1 MDSSVIR
8 AAAYRFGADL
18 CGFAPIER
26 FEGIAPE
33 HNPKSI
39 FPQAKTVIV
48 LGRRILR
55 GAVRVTEEQSAVSP
69 YIDFGLSML
78 EDQFLPKTA
87 YDVVLFIETNH
98 FDGVPIFG
106 YDVEAASKVYMADP
120 VEAGKPAPNV
130 YVDIAHAAELAGLGR
145 VGRHGMLITPEF
157 GTLQRLS
164 LVLTD
169 MQLQVDPLCQVNFCE
184 DCQACLDECPY
195 ALERKRC
202 AECKTGAI
210 PTNFGHFNAI
220 DRNGAACSRACL
232 NALEKRGL
240 LTRKFQQAFRAEK

>member
-1 MDSSVIR
+1 MIR
-8 AAAYRFGADL
+8 AAARSFGADL

-26 FEGIAPE
+26 FTGID
-33 HNPKSI
+33 PKHHPQSI
-39 FPQAKTVIV
+39 FPQTKTVIV

-55 GAVRVTEEQSAVSP
+55 GAVRVVEEQSAVSP

-87 YDVVLFIETNH
+87 YDVVLLIEANH

-106 YDVEAASKVYMADP
+106 YDVEAADKVYMADP
-120 VEAGKPAPNV
+120 VADGKPAPNV
-130 YVDIAHAAELAGLGR
+130 YIDIAHAAELAGLGKI
-145 VGRHGMLITPEF
+145 GRHGMLITPQF

-169 MQLQVDPLCQVNFCE
+169 AELTGDPLCKIDFCNG
-184 DCQACLDECPY
+184 CSACIDECPF
-195 ALERKRC
+195 ALKRERC
-202 AECKTGAI
+202 AECKTGSV

-232 NALEKRGL
+232 NALEKRDL
-240 LTRKFQQAFRAEK
+240 LNRHFNRNFRDDK